1 MESLMQ
7 NVIERLTQNLLLPET
22 WIYLI
27 VKVGALLLVLSIWML
42 LRSRPAY

>member
-7 NVIERLTQNLLLPET
+7 NLIERLTQNLLLPET

>member
-7 NVIERLTQNLLLPET
+7 HLIENLLISDS

-27 VKVGALLLVLSIWML
+27 VKVGALLLVLFIWML
-42 LRSRPAY
+42 VIAHPAY

>member
-7 NVIERLTQNLLLPET
+7 HLMENLLIPDS

-27 VKVGALLLVLSIWML
+27 VKVGALLLVLFVWML
-42 LRSRPAY
+42 IMAHPAY